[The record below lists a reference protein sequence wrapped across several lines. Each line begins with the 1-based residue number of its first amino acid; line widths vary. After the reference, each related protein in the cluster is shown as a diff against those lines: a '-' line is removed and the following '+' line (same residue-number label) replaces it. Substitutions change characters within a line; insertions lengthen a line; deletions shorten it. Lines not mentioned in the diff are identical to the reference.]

1 MNHRYLA
8 PILLA
13 LTLTCSARKAPQP
26 ERIVNGTA
34 DATARFNRPFLGW
47 GVSLCWWANECG
59 KWDDQ
64 KIDEIVDWLVSP
76 QNLNYR
82 VFRYN
87 IGGGDDPQWRHCSPH
102 HFGHGKGLR
111 AEMEGFKDGPD
122 EPYNW
127 SRDAAQRKIMLK
139 IRERRPDAVFEAFS
153 NSAPY
158 WMTLSGCC
166 AGNVNATDD
175 NLDPR
180 YYDTFAHYLVDVCTF
195 YRDSFN
201 LVFHTLEPFNE
212 PVTNYWKANDSQE
225 GCHFSLTEQ
234 LKFVKVLAPVLK
246 ASGLP
251 TLISASDETSVSQSV
266 IDLKG
271 YIADRKALSLI
282 GQWNT
287 HTYAADN
294 ASRQELRTLATSA
307 DRPLWMSEVG
317 GGSGG
322 IKGNLELAHKL
333 IQDIRFLQP
342 DVWCDWQYMEEYGDQ
357 WSLINGRFN
366 KQVYRKT
373 KNYYVHYQFTHYISS
388 GYRFIDL
395 GQRSVARSP
404 LPRLRHPRRSRH
416 EPQRTLRS
424 ASDTASQHAPHP
436 QRLHRHAHLSHREQ
450 CLRHR
455 LRLRK
460 RYAHR
465 RPTATEHSH
474 RGMSAE

>member
-1 MNHRYLA
+1 
-8 PILLA
+8 
-13 LTLTCSARKAPQP
+13 
-26 ERIVNGTA
+26 
-34 DATARFNRPFLGW
+34 
-47 GVSLCWWANECG
+47 
-59 KWDDQ
+59 
-64 KIDEIVDWLVSP
+64 
-76 QNLNYR
+76 
-82 VFRYN
+82 
-87 IGGGDDPQWRHCSPH
+87 
-102 HFGHGKGLR
+102 
-111 AEMEGFKDGPD
+111 
-122 EPYNW
+122 
-127 SRDAAQRKIMLK
+127 MLK

-395 GQRSVARSP
+395 GNAQSLAALSP
-404 LPRLRHPRRSRH
+404 
-416 EPQRTLRS
+416 
-424 ASDTASQHAPHP
+424 ASDTLVVVAMNLSE
-436 QRLHRHAHLSHREQ
+436 RSVRHQIQLRNMHLIPN
-450 CLRHR
+450 
-455 LRLRK
+455 
-460 RYAHR
+460 AF
-465 RPTATEHSH
+465 TATRTSPTENNASVTDCAYANDTLTVDLPPL
-474 RGMSAE
+474 SIATVVCPLNKE